1 MCEDRATVIADRT
14 SSNIDESVTVSSQ
27 FVLVRGDTLVDNT
40 INENVVA
47 RGDTESTCTVDSGVN
62 IQSLVHTES
71 VVGDPAVDNT
81 INEIVVGKGDD
92 RGDNESTSTIDNGIN
107 IKSVVHTEHVDE
119 AHKVNKWEKYKDVIN
134 ANR

>member
-47 RGDTESTCTVDSGVN
+47 RGDTESTCTVDSSVN
-62 IQSLVHTES
+62 IQSVVHTES
-71 VVGDPAVDNT
+71 VVG
-81 INEIVVGKGDD
+81 G
-92 RGDNESTSTIDNGIN
+92 SCS
-107 IKSVVHTEHVDE
+107 
-119 AHKVNKWEKYKDVIN
+119 
-134 ANR
+134 

>member
-1 MCEDRATVIADRT
+1 MQTGHHQ
-14 SSNIDESVTVSSQ
+14 NIDESVNVSSQ

-40 INENVVA
+40 VNENVVA

-81 INEIVVGKGDD
+81 INEIVVGKVMI
-92 RGDNESTSTIDNGIN
+92 EVTMSLPLLLT
-107 IKSVVHTEHVDE
+107 VV
-119 AHKVNKWEKYKDVIN
+119 
-134 ANR
+134 